1 MQKTGFLL
9 SDIDYKK
16 VLDKALG
23 MKPNEIAMEVRNS
36 NIRGRG
42 GAGFS
47 TGTKWMLCG
56 AATADKKYVV
66 CNADEGEPGTFKDRE
81 LLTKQFKK
89 LITGM
94 LIAGYSIK
102 SDEGIIYLRGEYKWM
117 VPQMEK
123 ELEELRAEGLLGK
136 NIMGKDFNFDVYIIL
151 GAGAYVC
158 GEETALIESIE
169 GQRGEPRNK
178 PPYPVNQGIQNK
190 PTLVNNV
197 ETYCA
202 VAHIIEKGAE
212 WFKSFGTKES
222 SGTKLFSISGDVERP
237 GVYEFEMGTP
247 LRKMLEVAGA
257 MDPKAVQVGGA
268 SGRTV
273 NEDEFDMPV
282 AFEALPPGGSIIVI
296 GKNRKMIDVLE
307 NFMEFFEEESCGQ
320 CTYCREGNYHLL
332 KAVRKLKSNQ
342 LTKKELQNM
351 INLANLMKVG
361 SKCGLGQ
368 TSPNPF
374 LDIIEKFG
382 DEVLTGLQN

>member
-1 MQKTGFLL
+1 MSDKKFIL
-9 SDIDYKK
+9 SEINVEEILKK
-16 VLDKALG
+16 AFS
-23 MKPNEIAMEVRNS
+23 MKPNEIALEIRNS
-36 NIRGRG
+36 GVRGRG

-56 AATADKKYVV
+56 AATDDKKYVI

-81 LLTKQFKK
+81 LLVNYFEK
-89 LITGM
+89 LIAGM
-94 LIAGYSIK
+94 VIAGYSIK

-117 VPQMEK
+117 LPQINAKLDEMTRK
-123 ELEELRAEGLLGK
+123 GWLGD
-136 NIMGKDFNFDVYIIL
+136 NILNTGFNFHVGIVL

-169 GQRGEPRNK
+169 GRRGEPRNK
-178 PPYPVNQGIQNK
+178 PPYPVNQGLHNK

-197 ETYCA
+197 ETFC
-202 VAHIIEKGAE
+202 VVPHILEKGAQ
-212 WFKSFGTKES
+212 WFKSLGTEQS
-222 SGTKLFSISGDVERP
+222 SGMKLFSISGDVEKP

-247 LRKMLEVAGA
+247 LSVMLKAAGA
-257 MDPKAVQVGGA
+257 KNPKAVQVGGA

-273 NEDEFDMPV
+273 NEKEFDQPV

-296 GKNRKMIDVLE
+296 GKERSMLDVLE

-320 CTYCREGNYHLL
+320 CTYCREGNYQLL
-332 KAVRKLKSNQ
+332 KGVKKLRQNQ
-342 LTKKELQNM
+342 LTKKELK
-351 INLANLMKVG
+351 NLKDLADLMKVG

-374 LDIIEKFG
+374 LDIIEKFE
-382 DEVLTGLQN
+382 DEVLQGIQG

>member
-1 MQKTGFLL
+1 MNTGFLL
-9 SDIDYKK
+9 NDIDVKT
-16 VLDKALG
+16 VLEKALA
-23 MKPNEIAMEVRNS
+23 MKPNEIALEVRNS

-56 AATADKKYVV
+56 AATADKKYVI

-81 LLTKQFKK
+81 ILTRQFRKMVA
-89 LITGM
+89 GM
-94 LIAGYSIK
+94 VIAGYSIH
-102 SDEGIIYLRGEYKWM
+102 SDEGILYLRGEYKWM
-117 VPQMEK
+117 LPRLNE
-123 ELEELRAEGLLGK
+123 ELESMRKEGLLGQ
-136 NIMGKDFNFDVYIIL
+136 NILGKGVNFDISIIL

-178 PPYPVNQGIQNK
+178 PPYPVNQGLHGK

-202 VAHIIEKGAE
+202 VVHIIEKGAD
-212 WFKSFGTKES
+212 WFKSFGTPES
-222 SGTKLFSISGDVERP
+222 SGVKLFSVSGDVEKP
-237 GVYEFEMGTP
+237 GVYEFPLGTP
-247 LRKMLEVAGA
+247 LRKILEAAGA
-257 MDPKAVQVGGA
+257 KDPKAVQVGGA

-273 NEDEFDMPV
+273 GPDEFDLPV

-296 GKNRKMIDVLE
+296 GKQRRMIDVLE

-320 CTYCREGNYHLL
+320 CTFCREGNYQLL
-332 KAVRKLKSNQ
+332 KGVKKLKHGE
-342 LTKKELQNM
+342 LTAKELE
-351 INLANLMKVG
+351 NLKELARLMKVG

-374 LDIIEKFG
+374 LDIVEKFSN
-382 DEVLTGLQN
+382 EVLVQLQS